1 MRIRL
6 VLLALCVLV
15 LLATAHVTDA
25 RDLLKKKGRKGKK
38 GKKKGSKGSKGS
50 TTKYTMA
57 SVAQHSSPGNCW
69 TVVNKKV
76 YNVSKFRHPGGS
88 VINSVCGKDASSQF
102 KAYHKAGAISKVS
115 KYQIGTL

>member
-1 MRIRL
+1 M
-6 VLLALCVLV
+6 LV

-25 RDLLKKKGRKGKK
+25 RDLLKRKGKK

-50 TTKYTMA
+50 TTKYAMA
-57 SVAQHSSPGNCW
+57 SVAKHGSPGNCW
-69 TVVNKKV
+69 AVVNKKV
-76 YNVSKFRHPGGS
+76 YNLSKFRHPGGS